1 MEFVMA
7 DIAIVIECLHL
18 SSFVLQIL
26 RKLCAQYVQI
36 LHRTPSVKIAC
47 DKPPHFSFMCTR
59 ILLLDNNLKSAFL
72 CIGQGGFI
80 CRCLLACVC
89 LQVLA
94 LLSFGLYPRQMVS
107 NLS

>member
-7 DIAIVIECLHL
+7 DIAMVIECLHL

-47 DKPPHFSFMCTR
+47 DNISHIFHSC
-59 ILLLDNNLKSAFL
+59 
-72 CIGQGGFI
+72 
-80 CRCLLACVC
+80 
-89 LQVLA
+89 A
-94 LLSFGLYPRQMVS
+94 LEYCYWIAI
-107 NLS
+107 